1 MDLSVL
7 TPKPN
12 QSAFI
17 HYSNANHE
25 RVKEENPDASIG
37 DVVSIAWLRGRRWA
51 SAR

>member
-7 TPKPN
+7 TPKRN

-17 HYSNANHE
+17 HYSNDNHE

-37 DVVSIAWLRGRRWA
+37 DVVSICSVAAG
-51 SAR
+51 